1 MKNYAGNIKEYVE
14 GSGIWK
20 NCGRGFENVGG
31 GVHKDLR
38 KGETENVYGYI
49 KKFEKVCEDEGEGER

>member
-1 MKNYAGNIKEYVE
+1 V
-14 GSGIWK
+14 
-20 NCGRGFENVGG
+20 G